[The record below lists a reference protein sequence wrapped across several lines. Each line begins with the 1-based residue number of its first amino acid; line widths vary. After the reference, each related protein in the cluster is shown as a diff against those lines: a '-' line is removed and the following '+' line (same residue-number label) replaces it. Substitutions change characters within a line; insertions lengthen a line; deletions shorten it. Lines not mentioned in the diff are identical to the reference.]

1 MCINIEKVFNASPEP
16 SNEFSELTANQ
27 RLIWLGHQLNPASY
41 HNAFTFTIAVPIKLA
56 AFQQAFQT
64 LINSSDA
71 LRTVFKEKDGIPQQK
86 IIAPF
91 PYTVEYLD
99 FSQTKNQLQTW
110 ANKRTLMPFDLEKCS
125 FDSVL
130 IKMSPDQFVWYLNTH
145 QIISDGLS
153 LSLILKQVS
162 KFYALFLK
170 GQMNDSVKLPQFQD
184 YIDYDRE
191 YRNSSRYIKARN
203 YWQKK
208 LANPIESL
216 TFYGKKP
223 VKQTTHVQRR
233 TIKLGVERTQKLRAL
248 TTQENRL
255 TDESTLFNLFLSIF
269 ATYLHR
275 ITGNQ
280 RLSIAVPLHN
290 RRSKAYKKTIG
301 SFMQVLPLHIEIE
314 ENDNFTSLTR
324 KIAKITFESFRYSQ
338 YVIRNPSQQPV
349 YEVMLNYHTE
359 SFPSFHETPVES
371 NWIHTGHGNDS
382 LDIQIRDYA
391 LSGNF
396 TIDFDFHCDV
406 FNEEQR
412 HLAIQH
418 YLNVLD
424 AYLEDRSQS
433 IHRVNLLSVEEKQ
446 RLLVEFNQTQV
457 AYPQNQCIHHLFEA
471 QVERTPD
478 AIAVVFKDQQLSYTT
493 LNQRANQL
501 AYHLQSLGVKAE
513 VLVGLCIERSID
525 MVIGLL
531 GILKA
536 GGAYLPLDPAY
547 PVARLAFMLEDA
559 RVPVLLTHSSL
570 VDSLPSHKAQVV
582 CLNTESFSL
591 LSSDNPVSG
600 VKPSHLAYVIYT
612 SGSTGKPK
620 GVMIQHQS
628 LVNFI
633 NTAIIE
639 YGLTRHD
646 HILQFASISFD
657 AAAEEIYPCLACGGM
672 LVLRFDEMLNSVS
685 LFLQHCRELG
695 LTVLD
700 LPTAFW
706 HQVTSELATSKVM
719 LPDSLRLVIIGG
731 ERALS
736 EQVGLWQQWVGATP
750 RLVNTYGPT
759 EATVVATMYQL
770 PCSVPLEREWRDIP
784 IGCAIHNVQTY
795 VLDKY
800 LQPVPIGVPGE
811 LHIGGAGLG
820 RGYLNRPKLTQEKF
834 IQNPFKEGSRLYKTG
849 DLARYL
855 PDGNIEYLGRIDNQI
870 KIRGFRIELG
880 EIEAV
885 LGQHP
890 AVRENAVI
898 EISRSARNDAVD
910 KTDKRLIAFI
920 VLGQNI
926 ENTDLRTFI
935 QKQLP
940 DYMIPSAFVPMEAM
954 PLTPN
959 GKIDR
964 HALLNHLHRYQLSE
978 NTFVAPRTPEEE
990 LLASIWS
997 SVLGLQKVGI
1007 HDNFFE
1013 LGGHSLLATQIVSRI
1028 RHSFSV
1034 ELPLHHLFESP
1045 TIAGL
1050 TEQLK
1055 IVHRDQ
1061 SLPPITPLKRDE
1073 VRPLSFAQQRL
1084 WFLDQLE
1091 GENVIYNLSAALC
1104 LEGPLHRTALE
1115 QSLHEIVQRH
1125 QSLRTCFPMNNGTP
1139 LAPLSVISY
1148 QLSVIQTLPEQIQEI
1163 VNQEAQRP
1171 FNLSKGPLFRATL
1184 LQLGPE
1190 SHILLLTMHHIISD
1204 AWSKGLFNKELSTLY
1219 TAFSQGQPSPL
1230 APLPIQYTDFAHWQR
1245 QWLTGKI
1252 LEKQLDYWKQQLAG
1266 APALLELPTDHPRPA
1281 IQRYQGETESLQLS
1295 SELTKQLKT
1304 LSQQFGTS
1312 LFMTLLSAFATLLYR
1327 YTGQN
1332 DIMIGTPIANR
1343 THREIE
1349 PLIGFF
1355 VNTLV
1360 LRLDL
1365 SGHPHFDQLLKCVR
1379 QVALEAYAHQ
1389 DLPFEQL
1396 VEELQPERSLSHTPL
1411 FQVMFVLQNAP
1422 MDHLE
1427 LPGLTL
1433 TPLELENVIAKFDL
1447 TLSLEET
1454 AERLEGTLEYNTDLF
1469 ERATIKRMVGHFQTL
1484 LEGIVKKP
1492 QQPTQAL
1499 PLLTETEYQQLK
1511 AWNDTAT
1518 DYPQDQCIHQLFEEQ
1533 VERTPDAIAVV
1544 FEDQHLSY
1552 AALNQKANQ
1561 LAHHLQ
1567 TLGVKP
1573 EVLVG
1578 ICMERS
1584 IDMLIGLLGIIKAGG
1599 AYLPLDP
1606 AYPAAR
1612 LAFMLEDAQV
1622 PVLLTQSS
1630 LKKVLPKTTALV
1642 ICLDADASALSQ
1654 LSTENP
1660 LSGVNPE
1667 NLAYVIYTS
1676 GSTGQPKGVL
1686 LAHQGVC
1693 NLVQAQI
1700 QLFGVQ
1706 LDSKILQFASTSFD
1720 ASISE
1725 MFMSLCSGAQL
1736 CLANSDDLLPGPNLV
1751 KLLHQQGITHLTL
1764 PPTALSVLPIEEKFE
1779 LPNLIVAGESCSPD
1793 LAAKWSKGRRF
1804 FNAYGPTEG
1813 TVCATV
1819 FENTIGGSS
1828 ILPIGRP
1835 IANTQTYI
1843 LEPYLQPVPIA
1854 VHGELYIG
1862 GVGLARGYLN
1872 RPELTQEKF
1881 IKNPFSEGSRLYKTG
1896 DLARYLPDGN
1906 IEYLGRIDNQVK
1918 IRGFRI
1924 ELGEIEAV
1932 LAQHPAVQENVVIV
1946 HEESSHDKRLIAYL
1960 VLSKSEQ
1967 AIETIRNFL
1976 KDRLP
1981 DYMIPNAFIPIEAM
1995 PLTPNGKIDSSA
2007 LPVITPRESAYVPPR
2022 TLIEER
2028 LACIWV
2034 EILGIESF
2042 HIGPSQ
2048 INIHDNFFE
2057 LGGHSLTAARLI
2069 SRVREVFQVQLPIR
2083 RLFEFPTIAELA
2095 KCIETERML
2104 SPQAEEPKQWSYIV
2118 PIRPSGT
2125 KKPFFIVPGGGGG
2138 EVELIHL
2145 TKLVYLLGQEQPVY
2159 GLQARGWDG
2168 KQKPHTHVE
2177 AMATD
2182 YLNEIRTVQ
2191 PEGPYLLGGE
2201 CLGGLVAF
2209 EMAQQLQAQGQK
2221 VGLLVLIDTV
2231 LLKGMSYVTYPVYKT
2246 LELHHWKARL
2256 KHHWKTVPQLAPK
2269 KLLPYLFDKAKK
2281 AIGKVFTQND
2291 IPQVQQ
2297 IQQERMDAH
2306 INTLRHYKPKV
2317 YPDTLVLLVTE
2328 GLSKQMQDP
2337 TLGWENLAA
2346 QGLEIYKLPGEHASY
2361 LGELVQNTAQ
2371 RLRACLDEAQHK

>member
-1 MCINIEKVFNASPEP
+1 MSTNIEKIFNASPEP
-16 SNEFSELTANQ
+16 RKEFSELTANQ
-27 RLIWLGHQLNPASY
+27 RLIWLGHQLNPATY
-41 HNAFTFTIAVPIKLA
+41 HNAVSFTIAAPFNA
-56 AFQQAFQT
+56 TAFQQAFQT

-71 LRTVFKEKDGIPQQK
+71 LRTIFKEKNGIPQQK
-86 IIAPF
+86 IIAHF
-91 PYTVEYLD
+91 PYTMEYLTL
-99 FSQTKNQLQTW
+99 TKNQLQTW
-110 ANKRTLMPFDLEKCS
+110 IKQRSQIPFNLEKRS
-125 FDSVL
+125 FDSAL
-130 IKMSPDQFVWYLNTH
+130 IKISPKEFVWYLNTH
-145 QIISDGLS
+145 QIISDGFS

-162 KFYALFLK
+162 KIYALSGHIK
-170 GQMNDSVKLPQFQD
+170 PPQFQD
-184 YIDYDRE
+184 YINDERKYRKSERYQKAKDYW
-191 YRNSSRYIKARN
+191 K
-203 YWQKK
+203 QQ
-208 LANPIESL
+208 NPIEPL
-216 TFYGKKP
+216 TFYGKMPLKR
-223 VKQTTHVQRR
+223 TTHVQRQ
-233 TIKLGVERTQKLRAL
+233 TIKLGVERTQKLKA
-248 TTQENRL
+248 
-255 TDESTLFNLFLSIF
+255 DESAPFNLFISIL

-280 RLSIAVPLHN
+280 RITIGLPLHN
-290 RRSKAYKKTIG
+290 RRTKAHKETIG
-301 SFMQVLPLHIEIE
+301 SFMQILPLHIEIE

-324 KIAKITFESFRYSQ
+324 KIAKKTYESFRHSQ

-349 YEVMLNYHTE
+349 YEVTLNYHTE
-359 SFPSFHETPVES
+359 TFLTFHKTPVKFD
-371 NWIHTGHGNDS
+371 WIHNGHGNDS
-382 LDIQIRDYA
+382 LDIQIHDFT
-391 LSGNF
+391 STGNF

-406 FNEEQR
+406 FNKEQR
-412 HLAIQH
+412 QLAIQH
-418 YLNVLD
+418 FLKILD
-424 AYLEDRSQS
+424 AYLENPEQPIQRID
-433 IHRVNLLSVEEKQ
+433 LLSVEEKQ
-446 RLLVEFNQTQV
+446 RILVEFNQTQV
-457 AYPQNQCIHHLFEA
+457 AYPQEQCIHHLFEA

-478 AIAVVFKDQQLSYTT
+478 AIAVIFKDQTLSYRS

-501 AYHLQSLGVKAE
+501 AYQLQSLGVKPDM
-513 VLVGLCIERSID
+513 LVGICIERSLNI
-525 MVIGLL
+525 IIALL

-536 GGAYLPLDPAY
+536 GGAYLPLEPSY
-547 PVARLAFMLEDA
+547 PKQRLAFMLEDA
-559 RVPVLLTHSSL
+559 QISVLLTEQNL
-570 VDSLPSHKAQVV
+570 IAKLPKHKAQLL
-582 CLNTESFSL
+582 CLDKKTPSQRLN
-591 LSSDNPVSG
+591 NPNNSVS
-600 VKPSHLAYVIYT
+600 PENLAYVIYT
-612 SGSTGKPK
+612 SGSTGRPK
-620 GVMIQHQS
+620 GVMITHRNLHNAYHAWEDAYQLTHLKTHLQMANFSFDVFSGDLIRALCSGGQLILCPQQS
-628 LVNFI
+628 LLEPDKLHQLI
-633 NTAIIE
+633 QEKQIE
-639 YGLTRHD
+639 C
-646 HILQFASISFD
+646 
-657 AAAEEIYPCLACGGM
+657 AEFVPA
-672 LVLRFDEMLNSVS
+672 VLRQLLQYLEKTAQTLNFMKCLVVGSDVFYIKEYQQIKKILPPQTRIINSYGVS
-685 LFLQHCRELG
+685 
-695 LTVLD
+695 
-700 LPTAFW
+700 
-706 HQVTSELATSKVM
+706 
-719 LPDSLRLVIIGG
+719 
-731 ERALS
+731 
-736 EQVGLWQQWVGATP
+736 
-750 RLVNTYGPT
+750 
-759 EATVVATMYQL
+759 EATIDSTYFTYFESTQISGIV
-770 PCSVPLEREWRDIP
+770 P
-784 IGCAIHNVQTY
+784 IGHPFANTQIY
-795 VLDKY
+795 ILDRHC
-800 LQPVPIGVPGE
+800 QPVPIGVAGE
-811 LHIGGAGLG
+811 LHIGGAGLS
-820 RGYLNRPKLTQEKF
+820 RGYFNRPELTQEKF
-834 IQNPFKEGSRLYKTG
+834 IPNPFNQGTRLYKTG

-898 EISRSARNDAVD
+898 VD
-910 KTDKRLIAFI
+910 KTEKRLIAFI
-920 VLGQNI
+920 VLKQNI
-926 ENTDLRTFI
+926 EKTDLRTFI

-940 DYMIPSAFVPMEAM
+940 DYMIPSAFMPMEAM

-964 HALLNHLHRYQLSE
+964 HALLNKFSVTSYHLSQK
-978 NTFVAPRTPEEE
+978 TFVAPRTPEEE
-990 LLASIWS
+990 LLANIWS
-997 SVLGLQKVGI
+997 TVLGLEKVSI

-1028 RHSFSV
+1028 RDNLSL
-1034 ELPLHHLFESP
+1034 ELPLRHLFESP

-1055 IVHRDQ
+1055 AIHRDQ
-1061 SLPPITPLKRDE
+1061 SLPPITPQDE
-1073 VRPLSFAQQRL
+1073 TLFVSGMERSGFPETRLSFAQQRL

-1091 GENVIYNLSAALC
+1091 GENITYNLSAALC
-1104 LEGPLHRTALE
+1104 LEGPLHHAALE

-1125 QSLRTCFPMNNGTP
+1125 QSLRTCFPMKNGTP
-1139 LAPLSVISY
+1139 LVQISSNTYKLSKIDLQKIPQKERHKKVQ
-1148 QLSVIQTLPEQIQEI
+1148 QL

-1171 FNLSKGPLFRATL
+1171 FDLSKGPLFRATL

-1190 SHILLLTMHHIISD
+1190 SHILVLTMHHIISD
-1204 AWSKGLFNKELSTLY
+1204 GWSKGIFNHELSTLY
-1219 TAFSQGQPSPL
+1219 TAFSQGQTSPL

-1281 IQRYQGETESLQLS
+1281 IQRYQGQTESLQLS
-1295 SELTKQLKT
+1295 PSLTRQLKS
-1304 LSQQFGTS
+1304 LSQQSGTT
-1312 LFMTLLSAFATLLYR
+1312 LFMTLLSAFAILLYR

-1332 DIMIGTPIANR
+1332 YIMIGTPIANR

-1360 LRLDL
+1360 LRLKL
-1365 SGHPHFDQLLKCVR
+1365 SGHPHFDQLLRHVR
-1379 QVALEAYAHQ
+1379 RIALEAYAHQ

-1433 TPLELENVIAKFDL
+1433 TPLELESVIAKFDL
-1447 TLSLEET
+1447 TLTLEET
-1454 AERLEGTLEYNTDLF
+1454 ANRLEGTLEYNTDLF
-1469 ERATIKRMVGHFQTL
+1469 EKATIKRMVGHYQTL
-1484 LEGIVKKP
+1484 LEGVVKKP
-1492 QQPTQAL
+1492 QQPIQAL
-1499 PLLTETEYQQLK
+1499 PLLTKTEYQQLK
-1511 AWNDTAT
+1511 AWNNTAT
-1518 DYPQDQCIHQLFEEQ
+1518 DYPQDKCIHQLFEEQ
-1533 VERTPDAIAVV
+1533 AKRTPDATALV
-1544 FEDQHLSY
+1544 FENQHLSY
-1552 AALNQKANQ
+1552 AALNRKANQ

-1578 ICMERS
+1578 LCIERS
-1584 IDMLIGLLGIIKAGG
+1584 IDMVIGLLGILKAGG

-1606 AYPAAR
+1606 TYPVAR
-1612 LAFMLEDAQV
+1612 LAFMLEDAGV
-1622 PVLLTQSS
+1622 GVLLTQSS
-1630 LKKVLPKTTALV
+1630 LKKWLPETTALV

-1676 GSTGQPKGVL
+1676 GSTGKPKGVAIEHRNVVAL
-1686 LAHQGVC
+1686 LEWSKTTFTR
-1693 NLVQAQI
+1693 AQVSGT
-1700 QLFGVQ
+1700 L
-1706 LDSKILQFASTSFD
+1706 ASTSLNFD
-1720 ASISE
+1720 VSVFELFVPLSRGGKLI
-1725 MFMSLCSGAQL
+1725 
-1736 CLANSDDLLPGPNLV
+1736 LV
-1751 KLLHQQGITHLTL
+1751 EN
-1764 PPTALSVLPIEEKFE
+1764 ALSLSRLSEKTSVIMVNTVPSAMKE
-1779 LPNLIVAGESCSPD
+1779 LIRVDGIPASVRVINLAGELFSPQ
-1793 LAAKWSKGRRF
+1793 LVQKLYHIPNIQHV
-1804 FNAYGPTEG
+1804 FNIYGPTEY
-1813 TVCATV
+1813 TVYATFTPLSKSYQERV
-1819 FENTIGGSS
+1819 T
-1828 ILPIGRP
+1828 IGRP
-1835 IANTQTYI
+1835 IANAQTYI
-1843 LEPYLQPVPIA
+1843 LDQNLQPVPIG
-1854 VHGELYIG
+1854 VPGELHLG
-1862 GVGLARGYLN
+1862 GAGVARGYLN
-1872 RPELTQEKF
+1872 RPELTAEKF

-1896 DLARYLPDGN
+1896 DLARYLHNGN

-1932 LAQHPAVQENVVIV
+1932 LAQHPAVQENIVIV
-1946 HEESSHDKRLIAYL
+1946 HEDTYHNKRLVAYM
-1960 VLSKSEQ
+1960 VLSEQ

-1981 DYMIPNAFIPIEAM
+1981 YYMIPNAFVPIEAM
-1995 PLTPNGKIDSSA
+1995 PLTPNGKIDSRA
-2007 LPVITPRESAYVPPR
+2007 LPAPDTIRTPRKGAFVPPR

-2048 INIHDNFFE
+2048 INIHDNFFD
-2057 LGGHSLTAARLI
+2057 LGGHSLAAARLI
-2069 SRVREVFQVQLPIR
+2069 SRVRDIFQVALPIR
-2083 RLFEFPTIAELA
+2083 YLFEYPTIAELA
-2095 KCIETERML
+2095 KCIETE
-2104 SPQAEEPKQWSYIV
+2104 PHQTEPKRWSYLV
-2118 PIRPSGT
+2118 PIRPSGSS

-2168 KQKPHTHVE
+2168 KQNPHPDVE

-2182 YLNEIRTVQ
+2182 YLKEIRTVQ

-2231 LLKGMSYVTYPVYKT
+2231 LLKGMSHVTYPIYKT

-2281 AIGKVFTQND
+2281 AIGKLFTQND
-2291 IPQVQQ
+2291 IPQVRQ

-2306 INTLRHYKPKV
+2306 INTLRRYRPKI

-2361 LGELVQNTAQ
+2361 LGEQVQNTAQ
-2371 RLRACLDEAQHK
+2371 RLRTCLDEAQNT

>member
-1 MCINIEKVFNASPEP
+1 MCINIEKVFNASTDP

-27 RLIWLGHQLNPASY
+27 RLIWLGHQLNPANY
-41 HNAFTFTIAVPIKLA
+41 HNAFTFTIAAPIKLA

-71 LRTVFKEKDGIPQQK
+71 LRTIFKEKDGIPQQK
-86 IIAPF
+86 IIAHF

-478 AIAVVFKDQQLSYTT
+478 AIAVVFEDQHLSYAA
-493 LNQRANQL
+493 LNQKANQL
-501 AYHLQSLGVKAE
+501 AHHLQTLGVKPE
-513 VLVGLCIERSID
+513 VLVGLCIERSCEMI
-525 MVIGLL
+525 IGLL

-547 PVARLAFMLEDA
+547 PAARLAFMLEDA
-559 RVPVLLTHSSL
+559 QVSVLLTQSSL
-570 VDSLPSHKAQVV
+570 KEGLPETTAPVV
-582 CLNTESFSL
+582 CLDALSQLSTE
-591 LSSDNPVSG
+591 NPSSG
-600 VKPSHLAYVIYT
+600 VSPENLAYVIYT

-620 GVMIQHQS
+620 GVMILHHSIADHCRVVQS
-628 LVNFI
+628 YYQLVSSD
-633 NTAIIE
+633 
-639 YGLTRHD
+639 RV
-646 HILQFASISFD
+646 LQFSSLNFD
-657 AAAEEIYPCLACGGM
+657 ASLEQIFSTLITGARLILRGSQIWTIAEFSHQIVKNGITVVNIPPAYWQQWLNLPEFVLNNSLKLVIVGG
-672 LVLRFDEMLNSVS
+672 D
-685 LFLQHCRELG
+685 
-695 LTVLD
+695 
-700 LPTAFW
+700 
-706 HQVTSELATSKVM
+706 VM
-719 LPDSLRLVIIGG
+719 LP
-731 ERALS
+731 E
-736 EQVGLWQQWVGATP
+736 WQQTP
-750 RLVNTYGPT
+750 MNSIRLINAYGPT
-759 EATVVATMYQL
+759 EATITTTTFEITSQFDGKTH
-770 PCSVPLEREWRDIP
+770 PIP
-784 IGCAIHNVQTY
+784 IGRPLANKTVYILDTY
-795 VLDKY
+795 NN
-800 LQPVPIGVPGE
+800 PVPIGVLGE
-811 LHIGGAGLG
+811 LHIGGASLA
-820 RGYLNRPKLTQEKF
+820 RGYLNRPELTAEKF
-834 IQNPFKEGSRLYKTG
+834 IKNPFCEGSRLYKTG

-855 PDGNIEYLGRIDNQI
+855 PDGNIEYLGRIDNQV

-885 LGQHP
+885 LLQHP
-890 AVRENAVI
+890 AVQENVVI
-898 EISRSARNDAVD
+898 VHE
-910 KTDKRLIAFI
+910 KRLVAFF
-920 VLGQNI
+920 VPHQGQLNN
-926 ENTDLRTFI
+926 ELRGFL
-935 QKQLP
+935 KERLP

-964 HALLNHLHRYQLSE
+964 HALLNQLSGYQLSE
-978 NTFVAPRTPEEE
+978 KTFVAPRTPEEE

-997 SVLGLQKVGI
+997 SVLGLEKVGI

-1028 RHSFSV
+1028 RDSFSV

-1055 IVHRDQ
+1055 VVHRDQ
-1061 SLPPITPLKRDE
+1061 SLPPITPLKRDQ

-1139 LAPLSVISY
+1139 LAQLSVISY

-1204 AWSKGLFNKELSTLY
+1204 AWSKGIFNKELSTLY
-1219 TAFSQGQPSPL
+1219 TAFSQGQTSPL
-1230 APLPIQYTDFAHWQR
+1230 SPLPIQYTDFAHWQR

-1281 IQRYQGETESLQLS
+1281 IQRYRGQTESLQVS
-1295 SELTKQLKT
+1295 ASLTRQLKT
-1304 LSQQFGTS
+1304 LSQQSGAT
-1312 LFMTLLSAFATLLYR
+1312 LFMTLLSAFAILLYR
-1327 YTGQN
+1327 YTDQN
-1332 DIMIGTPIANR
+1332 DIVIGTPIANR

-1360 LRLDL
+1360 LRLEL
-1365 SGHPHFDQLLKCVR
+1365 HPHFEQLLKHVR
-1379 QVALEAYAHQ
+1379 RIALEAYAHQ

-1433 TPLELENVIAKFDL
+1433 TPLELESVIAKFDL
-1447 TLSLEET
+1447 TLTLEET
-1454 AERLEGTLEYNTDLF
+1454 ANRLEGTLEYNTDLF
-1469 ERATIKRMVGHFQTL
+1469 EKATIKRMIGHFQTL
-1484 LEGIVKKP
+1484 LEGILKKP
-1492 QQPTQAL
+1492 QQSLDKL
-1499 PLLTETEYQQLK
+1499 PLLTAAEYQQIK
-1511 AWNDTAT
+1511 TWNKKTA
-1518 DYPQDQCIHQLFEEQ
+1518 DYPVDLCIHQLFEAQ
-1533 VERTPDAIAVV
+1533 VARTPQAIALV
-1544 FEDQHLSY
+1544 FEDQQLSY
-1552 AALNQKANQ
+1552 QTLNRKANQ
-1561 LAHHLQ
+1561 LAHYLQ
-1567 TLGVKP
+1567 TLGIQP
-1573 EVLVG
+1573 DTLVG
-1578 ICMERS
+1578 LCIERS
-1584 IDMLIGLLGIIKAGG
+1584 LEMVIGILGILKAGG
-1599 AYLPLDP
+1599 AYLPLETN
-1606 AYPAAR
+1606 YPTAR
-1612 LAFMLEDAQV
+1612 LAFMLEDAKV
-1622 PVLLTQSS
+1622 DILLTQSNIQ
-1630 LKKVLPKTTALV
+1630 LPTAQRIDLDTEQFTEWKT
-1642 ICLDADASALSQ
+1642 D
-1654 LSTENP
+1654 NP
-1660 LSGVNPE
+1660 ISSVKPN

-1676 GSTGQPKGVL
+1676 GSTGKPKGVL
-1686 LAHQGVC
+1686 VQHNNVARLFTATQAWFHFNKKDVWTLFHSYAFDFSVWELWGALLYGGRLIIVPYWLSRSPEAFYELLQAQGVTIL
-1693 NLVQAQI
+1693 NQTPSAFR
-1700 QLFGVQ
+1700 QLIHQ
-1706 LDSKILQFASTSFD
+1706 SK
-1720 ASISE
+1720 
-1725 MFMSLCSGAQL
+1725 
-1736 CLANSDDLLPGPNLV
+1736 NDDLNLRHIIFGGEA
-1751 KLLHQQGITHLTL
+1751 LEFQSLTPWFEQHGDQTPQLINMYGITETTVHVTYRPLTL
-1764 PPTALSVLPIEEKFE
+1764 ADQNNPKSIIGKPIPDLQIYILDKNLQPTPIG
-1779 LPNLIVAGESCSPD
+1779 IAGE
-1793 LAAKWSKGRRF
+1793 LH
-1804 FNAYGPTEG
+1804 
-1813 TVCATV
+1813 
-1819 FENTIGGSS
+1819 IGGS
-1828 ILPIGRP
+1828 
-1835 IANTQTYI
+1835 
-1843 LEPYLQPVPIA
+1843 
-1854 VHGELYIG
+1854 
-1862 GVGLARGYLN
+1862 GVAQGYLN
-1872 RPELTQEKF
+1872 RPDLTAEKF
-1881 IKNPFSEGSRLYKTG
+1881 ITFTDNNRLYKTG

-1906 IEYLGRIDNQVK
+1906 IEYLGRIDKQVK

-1932 LAQHPAVQENVVIV
+1932 LAQHPNVQQNTVIN
-1946 HEESSHDKRLIAYL
+1946 HKRLIAYI
-1960 VLSKSEQ
+1960 VPKPEKTINT
-1967 AIETIRNFL
+1967 IEIRRFL
-1976 KDRLP
+1976 KDKIP
-1981 DYMIPNAFIPIEAM
+1981 DYMIPNTIVQIEAM
-1995 PLTPNGKIDSSA
+1995 PLTPNGKIDNAA
-2007 LPVITPRESAYVPPR
+2007 LPTPDTTVITEGHIVTPR
-2022 TLIEER
+2022 TLLEER

-2034 EILGIESF
+2034 EILGIKKSLEL
-2042 HIGPSQ
+2042 GPSQ
-2048 INIHDNFFE
+2048 INIHDNFFD
-2057 LGGHSLTAARLI
+2057 LGGHSLAAARLI
-2069 SRVREVFQVQLPIR
+2069 SRVRDIFQVELPIR
-2083 RLFEFPTIAELA
+2083 YLFEYPTIAELA
-2095 KCIETERML
+2095 KSIETEPHQ
-2104 SPQAEEPKQWSYIV
+2104 SEPKRWSYLV
-2118 PIRPSGT
+2118 PIRASGT

-2168 KQKPHTHVE
+2168 KQNPHPDVE
-2177 AMATD
+2177 SMATD
-2182 YLNEIRTVQ
+2182 YLKEIRTVQ
-2191 PEGPYLLGGE
+2191 HEGPYLLGGE
-2201 CLGGLVAF
+2201 CIGGMIAF
-2209 EMAQQLQAQGQK
+2209 EMAQQLHTQGQK
-2221 VGLLVLIDTV
+2221 VAVLVLIDTV
-2231 LLKGMSYVTYPVYKT
+2231 LLKKITHLTQPIYKT

-2256 KHHWKTVPQLAPK
+2256 KHHWKTVPQLTPT

-2281 AIGKVFTQND
+2281 AMGKVLTQNN
-2291 IPQVQQ
+2291 IPQEQQ
-2297 IQQERMDAH
+2297 NQQKRMDAH
-2306 INTLRHYKPKV
+2306 INTVRQYKPKN
-2317 YPDTLVLLVTE
+2317 YPERIILLVTE
-2328 GLSKQMQDP
+2328 GLSKQMQDS
-2337 TLGWENLAA
+2337 TLGLANLAA
-2346 QGLEIYKLPGEHASY
+2346 QGIEIHKLPGEAASY
-2361 LGELVQNTAQ
+2361 LGEEVETTAQ
-2371 RLRACLDEAQHK
+2371 RLKTCLDEAQNT